1 MPKKVNKNKK
11 EITKKTVAK
20 KPTVTKKAAAA
31 NNSKTKVKEN
41 RKLYFVKYKVQGRL
55 GESIGV
61 RYFDTFNEAQAFA
74 VKVNE
79 QKSATLLKWGANKF
93 KR

>member
-11 EITKKTVAK
+11 EITKKTV
-20 KPTVTKKAAAA
+20 AA

-93 KR
+93 KDKNLKEKRK

>member
-11 EITKKTVAK
+11 EITKKTV
-20 KPTVTKKAAAA
+20 AA

-55 GESIGV
+55 GESVGI